1 MSFNTMSFK
10 DLRDIHSL
18 QIYNDNP
25 EVGKEDQFDDAYDMM
40 ANIMEFK
47 KDLKKW
53 FSDLF
58 KKDYLSSDIIFKK
71 YEEATALYNKG
82 IITET
87 ERVSRIK
94 GFFEEISNLESK
106 SYRDSSL
113 RPIL

>member
-1 MSFNTMSFK
+1 MSFK
-10 DLRDIHSL
+10 DLQDIHSL

-25 EVGKEDQFDDAYDMM
+25 DVGKEDQFVDAYDMM

-47 KDLKKW
+47 KNFKFL

-58 KKDYLSSDIIFKK
+58 KRDYLSSDIIFKN

-82 IITET
+82 IITEK
-87 ERVSRIK
+87 ERISRIK
-94 GFFEEISNLESK
+94 EFFKELSDLESK
-106 SYRDSSL
+106 SYRNSAL

>member
-58 KKDYLSSDIIFKK
+58 KKDYLTSDIIFKK

>member
-10 DLRDIHSL
+10 DLQDIHLL

-25 EVGKEDQFDDAYDMM
+25 EVGKKDQFDDEYDMM

-47 KDLKKW
+47 KDLKNW

-58 KKDYLSSDIIFKK
+58 KRDHLSSDIIFKK
-71 YEEATALYNKG
+71 YEEATVLYNKG
-82 IITET
+82 IITEK

-94 GFFEEISNLESK
+94 GFFEEISDLESK
-106 SYRDSSL
+106 SYRDSAL